1 VSGLGELCGGATSI
15 DAPDEEVPLANPL
28 RQEHRTVMVLYI
40 GTAEQQFERTTN
52 IVAHG
57 LPLAAYDLLVFVITV
72 RSTFLG
78 GTSVVLKRW
87 L

>member
-1 VSGLGELCGGATSI
+1 
-15 DAPDEEVPLANPL
+15 
-28 RQEHRTVMVLYI
+28 MVLYI